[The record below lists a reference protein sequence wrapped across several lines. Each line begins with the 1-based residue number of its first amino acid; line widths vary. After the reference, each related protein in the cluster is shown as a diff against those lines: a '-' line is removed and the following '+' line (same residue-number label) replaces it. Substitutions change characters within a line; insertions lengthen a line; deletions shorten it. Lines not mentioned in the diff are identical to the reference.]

1 MDIRI
6 EAMEGPVPAGETF
19 VSMRIGD
26 YQKQSRLGCTKSYRF
41 PQDDGNGFARLEVF
55 QRIGH
60 VSLSLD
66 KLRASDQDVQVPLD
80 TPDVNFLPMRIGM
93 EKKSDQKGQGKVK
106 TRLDSAQRYLAQHQ
120 LEEIIADAMREVIHE
135 KPDDPHTFL
144 SNQIMKHAKKPSF
157 LPPLR
162 NGKELPPKPPSGKN
176 PKPNMSEKLPPISGG
191 NELSNLRIEARDVL
205 LQSAKDGSLAK
216 ALASASSEE
225 VDMTELRKEAAT
237 ALFNAAKDG
246 SLNAALRDTAIP
258 KDSELEQLRQQAR
271 ATLLQGARDG
281 SLQDA
286 LKSTK
291 AEVSAESVRLE
302 AREALLRS
310 AQDGTLAA
318 ALQGQANREDA
329 LKVEELRAQARDALL
344 KASMNGALEQVL
356 SKGKSDKKAMQAAE
370 LPQFKFKP
378 SVASW
383 LQKKPHQVP
392 KPWYYQRVSVVEAE
406 DEKVVKGLQ
415 AVIAEKDGEIAA
427 LKAQLQQTG
436 MEVAASAPPLPPKA
450 EKAAPEPA
458 KPKATP
464 ATLTNF
470 RQYYSENVRSLGS
483 DAMQKLYSK
492 FPSQPKPAP
501 KAAAKEPEVQ
511 PKFALRPSVGTWLT
525 PKLVK
530 PAATPAADASS
541 APEASSKP
549 KTPFALEPSVGT
561 WLSFKIT
568 DDRPK
573 SASIL
578 DRTHSKQL
586 AMNQEDLIKGYQKE
600 IKKRDEAIEQLKS
613 SVKA

>member
-66 KLRASDQDVQVPLD
+66 KLRTSDQDVQVPLD
-80 TPDVNFLPMRIGM
+80 TPDVNFLPMRIAM

-162 NGKELPPKPPSGKN
+162 NDMPAKPPSGKN

-225 VDMTELRKEAAT
+225 VDMTELRKEAAA

-258 KDSELEQLRQQAR
+258 KDGELEQLRQQAR

-291 AEVSAESVRLE
+291 AEVTAESVRLE

-318 ALQGQANREDA
+318 ALQGQDA
-329 LKVEELRAQARDALL
+329 LKVEELRSQARDALL

-415 AVIAEKDGEIAA
+415 AVIAEKDGEIAV

-436 MEVAASAPPLPPKA
+436 MEVAASAPPLPAKA
-450 EKAAPEPA
+450 EKAAPEP

-464 ATLTNF
+464 PAALTNF
-470 RQYYSENVRSLGS
+470 RQYYSENVRSLES

-501 KAAAKEPEVQ
+501 KPVAKEPEVQ

-530 PAATPAADASS
+530 PAAAPATDASS
-541 APEASSKP
+541 APAASSKP
-549 KTPFALEPSVGT
+549 KTPFALKPSVGT
-561 WLSFKIT
+561 WLSFKIA

-613 SVKA
+613 SMKA

>member
-66 KLRASDQDVQVPLD
+66 KLRTSDQDVQVPLD
-80 TPDVNFLPMRIGM
+80 TPDVNFLPMRIAM

-162 NGKELPPKPPSGKN
+162 NDMPAKPPSGKN

-205 LQSAKDGSLAK
+205 LQSAKDGRLAK

-225 VDMTELRKEAAT
+225 VDMTELRKEAAA

-258 KDSELEQLRQQAR
+258 KDGELEQLRQQAR

-291 AEVSAESVRLE
+291 AEVTAESVRLE
-302 AREALLRS
+302 
-310 AQDGTLAA
+310 
-318 ALQGQANREDA
+318 
-329 LKVEELRAQARDALL
+329 
-344 KASMNGALEQVL
+344 
-356 SKGKSDKKAMQAAE
+356 AAE

-436 MEVAASAPPLPPKA
+436 MEVAASAPPLPAKA
-450 EKAAPEPA
+450 EKAAPEP

-464 ATLTNF
+464 PAALTNF
-470 RQYYSENVRSLGS
+470 RQYYSENVRSLES

-501 KAAAKEPEVQ
+501 KPVAKEPEVQ

-530 PAATPAADASS
+530 PAAVPAADASS
-541 APEASSKP
+541 APAASSKP
-549 KTPFALEPSVGT
+549 KTPFALKPSVGT
-561 WLSFKIT
+561 WLSFKIA

-613 SVKA
+613 SMKA